1 MTTSMS
7 GGTGTVRVAVR
18 SGARR
23 ANESST
29 PVPVPPRT
37 RPKVSELE
45 LGPLPTAIGCARDH
59 ARQVLIEWGLGHLI
73 DDAVLLASELM
84 TNALRASQALPTPTP
99 IILRL
104 LANDSQLLIEAWDQR
119 VEGLDFKQGASDD
132 EHGRGLAV
140 VTALSNRWG
149 VGRIHDN
156 YKVVWCELL
165 LGNC

>member
-1 MTTSMS
+1 MS

-18 SGARR
+18 SGVRW

-29 PVPVPPRT
+29 PVSVPPRT
-37 RPKVSELE
+37 WPRVSKLE

-59 ARQVLIEWGLGHLI
+59 AKVVLAEWNLDHLV
-73 DDAVLLASELM
+73 DDSILLVSELM
-84 TNALRASQALPTPTP
+84 TNALRASRALPIPTP

-104 LANDSQLLIEAWDQR
+104 LANDQQLVIEAWDQW
-119 VEGLDFKQGASDD
+119 VEGFDLKQGGSDD
-132 EHGRGLAV
+132 EHGRGLTV
-140 VTALSNRWG
+140 VTALSQRWG

-165 LGNC
+165 VGNR